1 MPSASSS
8 DVKFEIG
15 HVLFIDIVGYSKL
28 LINEQS
34 EQLQKLKE
42 IVWGTEQFRQAQA
55 EGKLMRLPTGD
66 GGALVFRTNPEA
78 PVLCAMEIGKELK
91 RHPELL
97 VRMGIHSGPV
107 NEITDLNAQA
117 NIAGA
122 GINVAQRVMDCGDA
136 GHILLSKH
144 VADDLEQ
151 YRQWRSH
158 LHDLGECEVKH
169 DVRVHVVNLYTDEL
183 GNQAVPEKLQQAKKG
198 TAPVVREKKSRSWII
213 AVAAVLVAALIIG
226 GVLFSRRSAPVAA
239 GTSALPT
246 PPAPP
251 APPAVPTPTA
261 AVAIPEKSI
270 AVLPFEN
277 LSEDK
282 ANAYFA
288 QGIQDEILTR
298 LAKVGAL
305 KVISHTS
312 TQQYQS
318 KPGNLSEIGRQ
329 LGVANILEGSVQ
341 KAGDVVR
348 INVQLI
354 QATNDSHLW
363 AETYDRKLTDIFGVE
378 SDVAKAI
385 AEALQAKLT
394 GLEKTTLER
403 KPTTNL
409 EAYDAYLR
417 GLAYSLRLS
426 YEPEDMLNAIK
437 YFGEAA
443 RLDPKFALAWAWLA
457 RANARGYFYQVGN
470 DVPALRE
477 TAKRAANKAIEL
489 EPDLGEAHLAQGYSH
504 YYCERDYDSA
514 IASFKKAG
522 QLLPNNSQIPQ
533 ALGRAYRRKGEWQR
547 SLEYYRQAIELD
559 PGDASLRIDQANI
572 FWNLRQFPAA
582 LKACDQILDIIP
594 GNSQAL
600 ATKAGIY
607 QAQGNLPAAAALLS
621 PLHPETNSSLY
632 RTQIDQLI
640 YERRYA
646 DAIAALKSALKDAD
660 PASSPVD
667 YLEARL
673 AWLQQLS
680 GDATAARVTWQQV
693 RSEAEDLSRRR
704 NLSKPGRSLAEDFGV
719 VPLASAYVALGDKA
733 KAFAI
738 VRQEQDVLASK
749 DALVAARLPE
759 VMAKLA
765 VQAGEKDLA
774 LEQLAIAAQNPVS
787 SSVTYGD
794 LKLNPWWDP
803 LRGDPRFEKIVAS
816 LAPKQ

>member
-198 TAPVVREKKSRSWII
+198 AAPVVREKKSRSWII

-646 DAIAALKSALKDAD
+646 NAIAALKSALKDAD